1 MMVKEKSNFKNI
13 EKQSVMQSHYFMYVK
28 LLMSFALIMGFFVST
43 AQNNY
48 WQQRAEYKIDINF
61 NHKKHQYQGNE
72 IIKYFNNSP
81 DTLYKAFF
89 HLYNNAFQPGS
100 VMDVRSRT
108 IADPDSRVA
117 SRIAS
122 LSKDEQGYLH
132 VKNIK
137 LNGQKCTMKE
147 EGTILEVTL
156 SQPILPNSSVD
167 FQLDFEGQVPLQVRR
182 NGRMNKE
189 GIDYSM
195 AQWYPKLSEYDVQ
208 GWHSNP
214 YVGREFYGIWGDF
227 DVKINI
233 DSKFMVAATGEL
245 QNPNDMGY
253 GYQDFGVAIKKT
265 EQERTNWHFIAKNVH
280 DFMWAADP
288 DYRHV
293 KTKYDDDLTIHF
305 FYIENDKTRDVWQR
319 LPNAMVKT
327 FDYANKNFGRYP
339 YKHYSFV
346 QGGDGGME
354 YPMATL
360 ITGERNLNS
369 LIGVSVHELMH
380 SWYQGLL
387 GTNESLYSWMDEGF
401 TSYASE
407 RIENELKKQGLLPGQ
422 QPMEFFMEDTYNG
435 FANFMKSGKA
445 EPISTHSD
453 HFSTNAAFSVASYV
467 NGAVFAHQ
475 LEYVVGK
482 QAFDKGLLRYYNEW
496 SFKHPTPNDFIR
508 VMEKTSGLELD
519 WYKEYMVNSIHTADY
534 AIKEVERESRKE
546 TKITLER
553 IGKMPMPLDVVITFK
568 DGSKETW
575 NIPLDIM
582 RGEKANENIKDEY
595 YVAENDWQWTNPT
608 YELIIPARM
617 KRITKIEIDP
627 TKRLADVERNNN
639 IWMKED

>member
-13 EKQSVMQSHYFMYVK
+13 DKQSLIKADNFMYVK
-28 LLMSFALIMGFFVST
+28 IIISFIFILSSIVT
-43 AQNNY
+43 KAQNKY
-48 WQQRAEYKIDINF
+48 WQQRAEYQIDVNF
-61 NHKKHQYQGNE
+61 NHKKHQYKGNE
-72 IIKYFNNSP
+72 TIRYYNNSS
-81 DTLYKAFF
+81 DTLTKVFF

-108 IADPDSRVA
+108 IEDPDGRVA
-117 SRIAS
+117 SRIAA

-132 VKNIK
+132 VNNLKI
-137 LNGQKCTMKE
+137 NGQKCAIKE

-156 SQPILPNSSVD
+156 AQAILPNSNVNLE
-167 FQLDFEGQVPLQVRR
+167 LDFEGQVPLQVRR

-189 GIDYSM
+189 GVDYSM
-195 AQWYPKLSEYDVQ
+195 AQWYPKLAEYDIQ

-253 GYQDFGVAIKKT
+253 GYQDEGVALKKP
-265 EQERTNWHFIAKNVH
+265 EQERTIWHFIAKNVH
-280 DFMWAADP
+280 DFMWAADS

-293 KTKYDDDLTIHF
+293 KTKYDDNLTIHF
-305 FYIENDKTRDVWQR
+305 FYIENDKTKDVWQR

-380 SWYQGLL
+380 SWYQGLM
-387 GTNESLYSWMDEGF
+387 GTNEALYAWMDEGF
-401 TSYASE
+401 TTYASE
-407 RIENELKKQGLLPGQ
+407 RIENELKRQGLMPGQ
-422 QPMEFFMEDTYNG
+422 QAVEFFMEDTYNG
-435 FANFMKSGKA
+435 YANFMKSGKA
-445 EPISTHSD
+445 EPLSTHSD
-453 HFSTNAAFSVASYV
+453 HFSTNAAYSVASYV

-475 LEYVVGK
+475 LEYVIGK

-496 SFKHPTPNDFIR
+496 RYKHPTPNDFIR
-508 VMEKTSGLELD
+508 VMEKESGLELD
-519 WYKEYMVNSIHTADY
+519 WYKEYMVNSTHTVDY
-534 AIKEVERESRKE
+534 GIKEVERESRKE

-553 IGKMPMPLDVVITFK
+553 VGKMPMPVDIVITFK

-582 RGEKANENIKDEY
+582 RGEKANENPKAEY
-595 YVAENDWQWTNPT
+595 FVAESDWQWTNPT
-608 YELIIPARM
+608 YELVIPARM
-617 KRITKIEIDP
+617 KRITKVEIDP
-627 TKRLADVERNNN
+627 SKRLADVVKDNNF
-639 IWMKED
+639 WMKED